1 MGAWDIMSQHFVV
14 QGGLPPGLS
23 SFTKIRL
30 GWIQADQVVFVEP
43 GTSAMTFLA
52 PLSKKAK
59 TLTVKI
65 PLSWGDYYLVENR
78 QHAGYD
84 RALSDTGLLVLKVS
98 PRADEGYGTVKI
110 MDAAPSARHFA
121 NATYRLDAPGREAFV
136 DEGNRLAVIPLWE
149 EEGSLGVLITA
160 ADKKATA
167 QEAARAISKLIAQGG
182 QGRLLQD
189 CKEAFRAYDFRKVL
203 QLASEQKG
211 N

>member
-1 MGAWDIMSQHFVV
+1 MGAWDIMSQHFVM
-14 QGGLPPGLS
+14 QGGPPPGLS

-30 GWIQADQVVFVEP
+30 GWIQADQVVLVES

-110 MDAAPSARHFA
+110 MDAAPSARHFWI
-121 NATYRLDAPGREAFV
+121 N
-136 DEGNRLAVIPLWE
+136 
-149 EEGSLGVLITA
+149 
-160 ADKKATA
+160 KK
-167 QEAARAISKLIAQGG
+167 
-182 QGRLLQD
+182 
-189 CKEAFRAYDFRKVL
+189 
-203 QLASEQKG
+203 
-211 N
+211 